1 MTYQDINPYRP
12 VEYFRGADHSR
23 ELYDQ
28 MVAPIARQREQ
39 QESDRTNNYR
49 NASLQRETQ
58 RDERNDSRERVGQ
71 QQRAQEMLMQ
81 DRRSG
86 QREDLY
92 ALQEKRRQDEAM
104 FNRHKLHQAEHEQL
118 IHELYESI
126 NAPGQDPVARQNR
139 ISAAQEALHRAGYG
153 TAVNEDTPKG
163 PTLPSPFPEAAA
175 PPPGAS
181 PAQPQGMELPIKYFA
196 GGAGLPPVVQPGS
209 GGAALHFT
217 PKAPPADMQS
227 LGAEEPGAIP
237 GARPGGPEAAAPVP
251 WLPGK
256 SPIARGRVPAWLSKA
271 MNAGTPTGP
280 DLSPSPGEPAEWDPA
295 LQ

>member
-1 MTYQDINPYRP
+1 MVYQDINPYRP
-12 VEYFRGADHSR
+12 VEYFRGADHSK

-28 MVAPIARQREQ
+28 MVAPVARQREQ

-81 DRRSG
+81 DKRSG

-163 PTLPSPFPEAAA
+163 PTLPSPFPEAPAAAA

-181 PAQPQGMELPIKYFA
+181 PAQPQGMEPPIKYFA
-196 GGAGLPPVVQPGS
+196 GGAGLPPV
-209 GGAALHFT
+209 ARA
-217 PKAPPADMQS
+217 APPTADAGLDAQLNAADQTYS
-227 LGAEEPGAIP
+227 KGLGVA
-237 GARPGGPEAAAPVP
+237 P
-251 WLPGK
+251 WLPGR
-256 SPIARGRVPAWLSKA
+256 SPVPKRAVPVDVAQADAMLSA
-271 MNAGTPTGP
+271 
-280 DLSPSPGEPAEWDPA
+280 DDPYSSIR
-295 LQ
+295 